1 MEAFKDRLKDLREE
15 KELSQSKLAILLDIG
30 QGNVSRW
37 ENGTQEPT
45 ASNIIKL
52 SRFFGVTTD
61 YLLGEE
67 N

>member
-1 MEAFKDRLKDLREE
+1 VEAFKDRLKDLREE
-15 KELSQSKLAILLDIG
+15 KELTQVELAEGIG
-30 QGNVSRW
+30 TKHSSISRW
-37 ENGTQEPT
+37 ERGLQEP
-45 ASNIIKL
+45 SLSYIIKL